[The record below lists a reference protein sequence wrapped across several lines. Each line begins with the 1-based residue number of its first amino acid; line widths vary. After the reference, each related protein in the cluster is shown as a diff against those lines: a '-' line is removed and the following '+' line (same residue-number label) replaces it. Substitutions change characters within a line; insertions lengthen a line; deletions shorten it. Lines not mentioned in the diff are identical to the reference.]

1 MTSPSS
7 RRDTLWILGFLA
19 AGALGL
25 ACYIGL
31 YDRAWPVASLNFRV
45 DREQAFEAAEGYLER
60 LGYDLAEYES
70 ARIFSRAGL
79 PQVFLERTLGLAEA
93 NGLVRDWIS
102 IWSWQIRWF
111 KPLQKEELR
120 VNLDPGGRVTRFS
133 HAILESDEGASLPQE
148 EARAVAESFL
158 TEVQGFSLDD
168 YEPIEASSVDRP
180 ARRDHTFT
188 WRKRDFVVGED
199 GHYRLWVTV
208 QGDKAGGFG
217 EYLKVPETFAR
228 DYREIRSRAGLIYN
242 VATAVAMALVIA
254 TAVFLVRK
262 YRRRELSWRV
272 PVVVGVVTGA
282 LSYVGSLNGYP
293 LSYFGYDTTQSYLS
307 FILNFL
313 FSGVFSAAL
322 IAVMVILFGTA
333 GDAAARDAS
342 GSDPLARLS
351 PGRWRSA
358 AFGRVVLIGYGLAFA
373 HLGYVTL
380 FYILGNEY
388 LGVWAP
394 AAVTE
399 YSNTYSTWLPWIYPL
414 LTGLVATTVEE
425 FLFRLVAISLLLR
438 WFGKPWLAVLL
449 PGVLWAF
456 LHANYAQEPIYIRG
470 LELTVVGVV
479 FGLVF
484 LRFGIWTTVVS
495 HYVYNCFLGTY
506 PMMQSDSLYFKTSGF
521 LALAVICLP
530 AIPAIWALVTGR
542 RDPIDEP
549 WEAPSAGPA
558 PAEPEAPPPPE
569 PDRPETPAVPP
580 VERKTP
586 RDYLVSR
593 KGLITFAVLGLAGW
607 SAYFAFK
614 PYRYGEYARESLIPR
629 AEAVEKAEEIREQL
643 GLELEGYRR
652 TASFSSSLG
661 SGHFTHLLRAAGPE
675 RADTLAAEHTSSWHW
690 YVRWFRPLEKEELT
704 IGIDGHGELSY
715 LSHAVPES
723 QEGAE
728 LEIDKAEAIA
738 REFLLR
744 YLNRDVADTTL
755 YMRLEGRSFKRENR
769 VDHSFVW
776 ERTDIKVEDGEFRVI
791 ASVHGDRIGRG
802 YKAYKAPEEFLR
814 ELRERTAKSS
824 VVDTLGMIFIF
835 ATLVLGVIHLLR
847 AYRRGDVAWGLP
859 LRLGLLVGALTLF
872 EALNELPVF
881 YRGFDTSVA
890 LGTFLGKEAIG
901 LALKVVGMAIMAFLA
916 GALGDTF
923 FRSERPGEMQLP
935 GWIDVLRLRAG
946 SAALWGQVI
955 FLVLCWLGISRGLG
969 VYTARLNLAFLG
981 EYLTASGGA
990 PAGINTWLPALDE
1003 VIDEVRAILFVPLLL
1018 LGVLFVWRRTAGRTW
1033 LLVLGMVLVLLF
1045 RSVVSPA
1052 RDFHHAGFLFAG
1064 FLPMVLVLGYLVW
1077 KHIRFNLLFY
1087 LVMIWGSLVPLGI
1100 RFLEFE
1106 AGYFKINGVLIV
1118 LFGLAPLFLAL
1129 LAWHRERAPA
1139 AGSLPEAGRGDP

>member
-1 MTSPSS
+1 MTTPPH

-31 YDRAWPVASLNFRV
+31 YDRAWPAASLNFRV
-45 DREQAFEAAEGYLER
+45 DREQAFEAAETYLQR
-60 LGYDLAEYES
+60 LGYDLSEYES

-120 VNLDPGGRVTRFS
+120 VGIDPGGRVTRFT

-168 YEPIEASSVDRP
+168 YEPIAASSVDRP

-188 WRKRDFVVGED
+188 YRKRDWVVGED
-199 GHYRLWVTV
+199 GHYRLWVSV
-208 QGDKAGGFG
+208 QGDRAGGFS
-217 EYLKVPETFAR
+217 EFLKVPETFAR
-228 DYREIRSRAGLIYN
+228 EYREIRSRAGLIFN
-242 VATAVAMALVIA
+242 VATAIAMALVIA
-254 TAVFLVRK
+254 MAVFLVRK

-313 FSGVFSAAL
+313 FTGLFSAAL
-322 IAVMVILFGTA
+322 IGVMIILFGTA
-333 GDAAARDAS
+333 GGAAARDVS
-342 GSDPLARLS
+342 GSNPLARLS

-358 AFGRVVLIGYGLAFA
+358 ALARVVLIGYGLAFA
-373 HLGYVTL
+373 HLGYLTL
-380 FYILGNEY
+380 FYVLGQEH

-394 AAVTE
+394 AVVTE

-438 WFGKPWLAVLL
+438 WFGKTWLAVLL

-506 PMMQSDSLYFKTSGF
+506 PMMQSDSLYFKASGF

-542 RDPIDEP
+542 RDPSDEP
-549 WEAPSAGPA
+549 EETPSGGPA
-558 PAEPEAPPPPE
+558 PTEPEAPPPPE
-569 PDRPETPAVPP
+569 PDRPETPSVPP

-593 KGLITFAVLGLAGW
+593 KGLVTFAVLGLAGW

-614 PYRYGEYARESLIPR
+614 PYRYGEYAREHLIPR

-643 GLELEGYRR
+643 GLQLEGYRR
-652 TASFSSSLG
+652 TASFSSGLG
-661 SGHFTHLLRAAGPE
+661 SGHFTHLLRKAGPE
-675 RADTLAAEHTSSWHW
+675 RADTLAAEHSSSWNW

-704 IGIDGHGELSY
+704 IGIDGQGEFSY

-728 LEIDKAEAIA
+728 LEIEKAEVMA

-744 YLNRDVADTTL
+744 YLERDVADTTL
-755 YMRLEGRSFKRENR
+755 YKRLEGRSFKRENR

-791 ASVHGDRIGRG
+791 ASVHGDRIGLG

-814 ELRERTAKSS
+814 ELRERTAKST
-824 VVDTLGMIFIF
+824 VVDTLGTIAIF
-835 ATLVLGVIHLLR
+835 ATLVLCVIHLLR
-847 AYRRGDVAWGLP
+847 AYRQGDVKWGLP
-859 LRLGLLVGALTLF
+859 LRLGLLVGLVALF
-872 EALNELPVF
+872 EAFNELPVF

-890 LGTFLGKEAIG
+890 LNTFLVKEVVDLAVKIAGIAI
-901 LALKVVGMAIMAFLA
+901 IAFLA

-923 FRSERPGEMQLP
+923 YRRERPGEMQLS
-935 GWIDVLRLRAG
+935 GWVDVLRLRAG
-946 SAALWGQVI
+946 SAALWWQVV
-955 FLVLCWLGISRGLG
+955 FLVICFLGISRGLG
-969 VYTARLNLAFLG
+969 VYTARLRLAFLG
-981 EYLTASGGA
+981 EYLTASGGT
-990 PAGINTWLPALDE
+990 PAGINTWLPAFGEL
-1003 VIDEVRAILFVPLLL
+1003 IDEVNGILLVPPLA

-1033 LLVLGMVLVLLF
+1033 LLVLGVALVLLS
-1045 RSVVSPA
+1045 RSVASPA
-1052 RDFHHAGFLFAG
+1052 RDFYHAGFLLAG
-1064 FLPMVLVLGYLVW
+1064 FLPMVLILGYLVW
-1077 KHIRFNLLFY
+1077 KHIRFNLLY
-1087 LVMIWGSLVPLGI
+1087 YAVMGWSSLVPLGI
-1100 RFLEFE
+1100 RYFGFD
-1106 AGYFKINGVLIV
+1106 AGNFKINGVLMV
-1118 LFGLAPLFLAL
+1118 LFGLTPLFLAL
-1129 LAWHRERAPA
+1129 LAWQRERA
-1139 AGSLPEAGRGDP
+1139 GHGDP

>member
-1 MTSPSS
+1 MTTPTH

-45 DREQAFEAAEGYLER
+45 DREQAFEAAESYLDR
-60 LGYDLAEYES
+60 LGYDLSEYES
-70 ARIFSRAGL
+70 AQIFSRAGL
-79 PQVFLERTLGLAEA
+79 AQVFLERTLGLAES
-93 NGLVRDWIS
+93 NGLVQDWIS

-120 VNLDPGGRVTRFS
+120 VGIDPGGRVTRFT

-148 EARAVAESFL
+148 EARGVAEAFL
-158 TEVQGFSLDD
+158 TEVQGFSLED

-188 WRKRDFVVGED
+188 WRKRDWVAGED
-199 GHYRLWVTV
+199 GHYRLWVSV
-208 QGDKAGGFG
+208 QGDRAGGFS

-228 DYREIRSRAGLIYN
+228 EYREIRSRAGLIYN
-242 VATAVAMALVIA
+242 VASAIATALMIA

-272 PVVVGVVTGA
+272 PVVVGAVTGV

-293 LSYFGYDTTQSYLS
+293 LSYFGYDTTQSHVS

-313 FSGVFSAAL
+313 FTGLLSASLLGVL
-322 IAVMVILFGTA
+322 IILCGTA
-333 GDAAARDAS
+333 GGAAARDVS
-342 GSDPLARLS
+342 GRNPLARLS

-358 AFGRVVLIGYGLAFA
+358 AFARVVLIGYGLAFA

-394 AAVTE
+394 AAIAE

-425 FLFRLVAISLLLR
+425 FLFRLAAISLLLR
-438 WFGKPWLAVLL
+438 WLNRPWLAVLL
-449 PGVLWAF
+449 PGVVWAF

-479 FGLVF
+479 FGVVF

-506 PMMQSDSLYFKTSGF
+506 PMMQSDSLYFKASGF
-521 LALAVICLP
+521 LALAVIVLP

-542 RDPIDEP
+542 RDLDDEP
-549 WEAPSAGPA
+549 EETPPAGPA
-558 PAEPEAPPPPE
+558 PAEPEPPPPPE
-569 PDRPETPAVPP
+569 PDRPETPDAPP

-607 SAYFAFK
+607 SAYFALK
-614 PYRYGEYARESLIPR
+614 PYRYGEYAREHLIPR

-661 SGHFTHLLRAAGPE
+661 SGHFTHLLRKAGAE

-704 IGIDGHGELSY
+704 IGIDGQGEFSY

-728 LEIDKAEAIA
+728 LEIEKAEVMA
-738 REFLLR
+738 REFLR
-744 YLNRDVADTTL
+744 QYLERDVSDTTL
-755 YMRLEGRSFKRENR
+755 YKRLEGRSFKRENR

-791 ASVHGDRIGRG
+791 ASVQGDRIGVG
-802 YKAYKAPEEFLR
+802 YKVYKAPEEFLR

-824 VVDTLGMIFIF
+824 VVSTLGTIAIFT
-835 ATLVLGVIHLLR
+835 TLVLCVIHLLR
-847 AYRRGDVAWGLP
+847 AYRRGDVKWGLP
-859 LRLGLLVGALTLF
+859 LRLGLLIAALSLF

-881 YRGFDTSVA
+881 YQGFDTSVA
-890 LGTFLGKEAIG
+890 LGTFLGKEVIS
-901 LALKVVGMAIMAFLA
+901 LAVKIAGIAIMALLA

-923 FRSERPGEMQLP
+923 FRSERPGEMQLA
-935 GWIDVLRLRAG
+935 GWVDVLRLRAG
-946 SAALWGQVI
+946 SAALWCQVV
-955 FLVLCWLGISRGLG
+955 FLVACFLGISRGLG
-969 VYTARLNLAFLG
+969 VYTGHLNLAFLG
-981 EYLTASGGA
+981 EYLAASGGT
-990 PAGINTWLPALDE
+990 PAGINTWLPALGELMDE
-1003 VIDEVRAILFVPLLL
+1003 VSGILLIPPLL

-1033 LLVLGMVLVLLF
+1033 LLVLGVVLVLLF

-1052 RDFHHAGFLFAG
+1052 RDFYHAGFLLAG
-1064 FLPMVLVLGYLVW
+1064 FLPMMLILGYLIW

-1087 LVMIWGSLVPLGI
+1087 VVMTWSSLVPLGI
-1100 RFLEFE
+1100 RYFAYE
-1106 AGYFKINGVLIV
+1106 AGYFRINGVLMV
-1118 LFGLAPLFLAL
+1118 LFGLTPLFLAL
-1129 LAWHRERAPA
+1129 LAWHRERTPP
-1139 AGSLPEAGRGDP
+1139 GGPLSDAGRRDP

>member
-1 MTSPSS
+1 MTPPH

-45 DREQAFEAAEGYLER
+45 DREQAFEAAESYLQR
-60 LGYDLAEYES
+60 LGYDLSEYES
-70 ARIFSRAGL
+70 AQIFSRAGL
-79 PQVFLERTLGLAEA
+79 PQVFLERTLGLAQS

-120 VNLDPGGRVTRFS
+120 VGVDPGGRVTRFT

-188 WRKRDFVVGED
+188 WRKRDWVAGED
-199 GHYRLWVTV
+199 GHYRLWVSV
-208 QGDKAGGFG
+208 QGDRAGGFS

-228 DYREIRSRAGLIYN
+228 EYREIRSRAGLIYN
-242 VATAVAMALVIA
+242 VASALALALFIA
-254 TAVFLVRK
+254 SVVVLVRK

-272 PVVVGVVTGA
+272 PVLVGVVTGA
-282 LSYVGSLNGYP
+282 LSYVGSINNYP
-293 LSYFGYDTTQSYLS
+293 LSYFGYDTTQSYVS
-307 FILNFL
+307 FILTFL
-313 FSGVFSAAL
+313 FTGLFSAAL
-322 IAVMVILFGTA
+322 LGVAIILFGTA
-333 GDAAARDAS
+333 GGAAARDVS
-342 GSDPLARLS
+342 GSNPLARLS
-351 PGRWRSA
+351 PGRWRSSA
-358 AFGRVVLIGYGLAFA
+358 LARVVLIGYGLAFA

-394 AAVTE
+394 AVMTE
-399 YSNTYSTWLPWIYPL
+399 YSSTYSTWLPWIYPL
-414 LTGLVATTVEE
+414 LSGLVATTLEE

-438 WFGKPWLAVLL
+438 WLKRPWLAVLL

-495 HYVYNCFLGTY
+495 HYVFNCFLGTY
-506 PMMQSDSLYFKTSGF
+506 PMMQSDSLYFKVSGF

-542 RDPIDEP
+542 RDLDDGPE
-549 WEAPSAGPA
+549 EAPSADPA
-558 PAEPEAPPPPE
+558 PAEPEPLPPPE
-569 PDRPETPAVPP
+569 PDQPETPDAPP
-580 VERKTP
+580 IDPKTP

-593 KGLITFAVLGLAGW
+593 QGLITFAVLGLVGW

-614 PYRYGEYARESLIPR
+614 PYRYGEYAREHLVPR
-629 AEAVEKAEEIREQL
+629 AEAVERAEEIREQL

-652 TASFSSSLG
+652 TASFSSGLG
-661 SGHFTHLLRAAGPE
+661 SGHLTHLLRKAGHE
-675 RADTLAAEHTSSWHW
+675 RADTLAAEHTSSWNW

-704 IGIDGHGELSY
+704 IGIDGQGELSY

-728 LEIDKAEAIA
+728 LEIEEAEVIA
-738 REFLLR
+738 RDFLLGDLR
-744 YLNRDVADTTL
+744 RDVSDTTL
-755 YMRLEGRSFKRENR
+755 YKRLEGRSFKRENR

-791 ASVHGDRIGRG
+791 ASVHGDRIGAG
-802 YKAYKAPEEFLR
+802 YSTYKAPEEFLR
-814 ELRERTAKSS
+814 ELKERTAKSS
-824 VVDTLGMIFIF
+824 VVDTLGTIAIF
-835 ATLVLGVIHLLR
+835 ATLVLCVIHLLR
-847 AYRRGDVAWGLP
+847 AYRRGEVKWGLP
-859 LRLGLLVGALTLF
+859 LRLGLLVGLVALL
-872 EALNELPVF
+872 EAFNGLPVF

-890 LGTFLGKEAIG
+890 LGTFLGKEVID
-901 LALKVVGMAIMAFLA
+901 LAVKIAGGAIMAFLA
-916 GALGDTF
+916 VALGDTF
-923 FRSERPGEMQLP
+923 FRRERPGEMQIA
-935 GWIDVLRLRAG
+935 GWIDVLRLRTA
-946 SAALWGQVI
+946 SASLWLQVVC
-955 FLVLCWLGISRGLG
+955 LVYCLLGIRRGLS
-969 VYTARLNLAFLG
+969 VYSAHLDRAFLDDYLMAGGGSPADINSLVPAIG
-981 EYLTASGGA
+981 EL
-990 PAGINTWLPALDE
+990 LDGC
-1003 VIDEVRAILFVPLLL
+1003 IGLLSIPLLL
-1018 LGVLFVWRRTAGRTW
+1018 AVFLVWRRTVGRTW
-1033 LLVLGMVLVLLF
+1033 PVIL
-1045 RSVVSPA
+1045 
-1052 RDFHHAGFLFAG
+1052 
-1064 FLPMVLVLGYLVW
+1064 
-1077 KHIRFNLLFY
+1077 
-1087 LVMIWGSLVPLGI
+1087 
-1100 RFLEFE
+1100 
-1106 AGYFKINGVLIV
+1106 GVLIV
-1118 LFGLAPLFLAL
+1118 LLFQSVIGPAKDLYHAGVLLAWYLPRVLIWGFLIWKYLRFNLLCYVVMVWSNMILSGIRYLEFEAAYFEINGLLMVLFGLGPLFLAL

-1139 AGSLPEAGRGDP
+1139 AGTLPSPGRGDP